1 MLPFRAVQGHL
12 KLEGLTNLN
21 ASAIKFYDFDIPNAE
36 VDPEILKR
44 GGGAFMLATLVDQRK
59 IF

>member
-21 ASAIKFYDFDIPNAE
+21 ASTIKFYDFDIPNAE

-44 GGGAFMLATLVDQRK
+44 GGAFMLATLVDQRK

>member
-12 KLEGLTNLN
+12 KLERLTNLN
-21 ASAIKFYDFDIPNAE
+21 ASTIKFYDFDIPNAE

-44 GGGAFMLATLVDQRK
+44 GEGPLCWPP
-59 IF
+59 